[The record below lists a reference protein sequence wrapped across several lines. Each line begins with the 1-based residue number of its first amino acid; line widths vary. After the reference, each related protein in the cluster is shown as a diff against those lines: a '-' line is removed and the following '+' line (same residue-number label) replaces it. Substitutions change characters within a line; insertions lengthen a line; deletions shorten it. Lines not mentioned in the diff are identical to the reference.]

1 MSRSPDL
8 LALCAALALTGCG
21 FTPMYGDTATSDIPA
36 QLDTIAVQNIPA
48 RPGQMLRDALQDQ
61 LYTAGTPTQ
70 ELYSL
75 HVSYNINTVGT
86 GIQQDSSTT
95 YDRSTA
101 TANWTLTP
109 IGDPKKNL
117 AKGQAISVNA
127 ANVID
132 QQYFAITLETT
143 TVNQQLAD
151 DIAQQIDTQL
161 AAYFKSHPGA

>member
-1 MSRSPDL
+1 MSRSPKI
-8 LALCAALALTGCG
+8 LALAALASLTGCG
-21 FTPMYGDTATSDIPA
+21 FAPLYGDTSTSDIPA
-36 QLDTIAVQNIPA
+36 QLDSIAVQNIPE

-61 LYTAGTPTQ
+61 LYTAGTPTR

-75 HVSYNINTVGT
+75 NVSYFVDTVGT

-101 TANWTLTP
+101 TASWTLTP

-161 AAYFKSHPGA
+161 AAYFEAHPGA